1 MKRNGSPKKMQR
13 TEQMCHIS
21 KPNNLSNSDVH
32 NGPAHYYEDIA
43 PSSNIGNSDV
53 HNGPAHYYEDIAPS
67 SNIGNSDVH
76 NGPAHYYVDIAPS
89 SNIGKFVIVDSL
101 IGVICIYL
109 HRIAW

>member
-21 KPNNLSNSDVH
+21 KPNNLSM
-32 NGPAHYYEDIA
+32 DIA
-43 PSSNIGNSDV
+43 ICAGNSDV